1 MLAAGSTVD
10 HNLFDGVGGNGVW
23 LHAYNRKAMV
33 SGNEMRNIGTQ
44 TRTFRSELCPCFLT
58 ESAVLSYGS
67 GENGVGFTG
76 ETEWVDGTVRPQH
89 PFSSG

>member
-1 MLAAGSTVD
+1 MD

-44 TRTFRSELCPCFLT
+44 TRTLRSELCPCFLT
-58 ESAVLSYGS
+58 ESVCFLMAQARTASASPARPSGS
-67 GENGVGFTG
+67 TA
-76 ETEWVDGTVRPQH
+76 R
-89 PFSSG
+89 